1 MSVVAEAVT
10 AEGLVGPIYEAVSIR
25 SLRGREAEVAA
36 LKASLVLFAGLATT
50 SKGDRMSV
58 TENEDEAAE
67 VALGLQFTGLGL
79 CEASGANSCLGGIGS
94 KYPERYA
101 TSMLA
106 LLRHVANILTVPIA
120 Y

>member
-1 MSVVAEAVT
+1 VKLLFVGVEVACAEVSVVAEAVT

-67 VALGLQFTGLGL
+67 AGAIGGFRSEAGSEMASSLIALSFL
-79 CEASGANSCLGGIGS
+79 S
-94 KYPERYA
+94 
-101 TSMLA
+101 
-106 LLRHVANILTVPIA
+106 
-120 Y
+120 

>member
-50 SKGDRMSV
+50 SKGERMSV

-67 VALGLQFTGLGL
+67 AGAIGGFRS
-79 CEASGANSCLGGIGS
+79 EAGS
-94 KYPERYA
+94 EMASSLIAPFGDKTFLDMYI
-101 TSMLA
+101 
-106 LLRHVANILTVPIA
+106 LR
-120 Y
+120 

>member
-1 MSVVAEAVT
+1 MDAPHILPWAEVSVVAEAVT

-67 VALGLQFTGLGL
+67 AGAIGGFRS
-79 CEASGANSCLGGIGS
+79 EAGS
-94 KYPERYA
+94 EMA
-101 TSMLA
+101 SSL
-106 LLRHVANILTVPIA
+106 IA
-120 Y
+120 PFGKKTFQ